1 MRTLEAVLLT
11 ASLFLAGCGG
21 FVARDADDES
31 PDRSLLRAASPVAAA
46 AAPESLF
53 RADQVVMSNDEIG
66 RIFAQR
72 IVPPAQGRLAILR
85 LGPSSLYLVPD
96 LAAMERAK
104 LDEVLGQ
111 FRASK
116 RLSHAMVMPTMLTPH
131 QMTIPLMREAAARLQ
146 ADTLMVYRTAS
157 QTYQR
162 SRAFSA
168 DETRAYCT
176 VEGILL
182 DTRSGIVTYTAIA
195 TEQFSGRRL
204 AKDLSFEETM
214 RRAEQEAA
222 GRALSRVAAELVQY
236 LDAAPPRATEQSA
249 PPPPT
254 TRPSEAELR

>member
-1 MRTLEAVLLT
+1 MRTFHALFLT
-11 ASLFLAGCGG
+11 ASFFLAGCSG
-21 FVARDADDES
+21 FAAPETGNAYTARSAALAES
-31 PDRSLLRAASPVAAA
+31 PAA

-53 RADQVVMSNDEIG
+53 RADQAVMTNDEIG

-85 LGPSSLYLVPD
+85 LGPSSRYLVPE
-96 LAAMERAK
+96 LAAMERAN
-104 LDEVLGQ
+104 LDDVLAQ
-111 FRASK
+111 FRASR

-146 ADTLMVYRTAS
+146 ADTLMIYRTAS
-157 QTYQR
+157 QSYQR

-182 DTRSGIVTYTAIA
+182 DTRSGIVTYTAVA
-195 TEQFSGRRL
+195 TEQFAGKRL

-214 RRAEQEAA
+214 HRAEQEAA

-236 LDAAPPRATEQSA
+236 LDAAPSPPGAEQTT
-249 PPPPT
+249 T
-254 TRPSEAELR
+254 TRASGQGSR